1 MSKNT
6 DMKKFLNIVTPF
18 IFLLAIL
25 TACESNDMPIQHA
38 DNYAYIS
45 FSAKTEKTLTRTN
58 PYEAYDA
65 AKHPATMGVFG
76 YYSRTSHP
84 NLDGANSI
92 YSNESVSYNSTTENW
107 TATSRKRWNDYLG
120 KATSFHFFAYMPK
133 VDGANV
139 IEEKS
144 DASSST
150 STSRTF
156 TLSFPFAMSTSVEET
171 SSENTSSNPTPSP
184 VIFDIKKAP
193 IICAK
198 PQSKDSMD
206 AQKTEYI
213 FDRVVKFKF
222 DQTLTGYRL
231 LFKLDT
237 KMGAVR
243 QFRIKRVTLSGN
255 LATKGTVSRSY
266 TWDVTKKEWTQ
277 GAIEWKEDDL
287 TYTTFGESTAAGGN
301 TVTAPFEIPYKD
313 NKDDTNTTSSA
324 FENATKSI
332 LLDNSIKDYTQW
344 GPAFY
349 TIPDKNFTP
358 TIKVTYDVVFK
369 DEKQQ
374 EVITRKN
381 VTSAIEL
388 NEKNFESLKNQKQGV
403 TAMIYPIRILIQ
415 PRYLYVLAD
424 EDAYTGHLL
433 ID

>member
-1 MSKNT
+1 
-6 DMKKFLNIVTPF
+6 MKKFLNIVTPL
-18 IFLLAIL
+18 IILLAIL
-25 TACESNDMPIQHA
+25 TACESSDMPIQHA

-76 YYSRTSHP
+76 YYSSTSHP
-84 NLDGANSI
+84 KLDGANSI

-107 TATSRKRWNDYLG
+107 TATSRKRWNEYLG

-133 VDGANV
+133 VDGAKV
-139 IEEKS
+139 I
-144 DASSST
+144 ST
-150 STSRTF
+150 NRTF
-156 TLSFPFAMSTSVEET
+156 TLSFPFAMSTSAEEI

-193 IICAK
+193 IICAQ
-198 PQSKDSMD
+198 PQSKEGMD
-206 AQKTEYI
+206 AQKTEYT
-213 FDRVVKFKF
+213 FDRVVNFQF

-243 QFRIKRVTLSGN
+243 QFRIKGVTLSGN
-255 LATKGTVSRSY
+255 LATKGIVSRSY
-266 TWDVTKKEWTQ
+266 TWDETKKQWTQ
-277 GAIEWKEDDL
+277 GAIEWKEGDI
-287 TYTTFGESTAAGGN
+287 TYTTFEESTAAEGN

-324 FENATKSI
+324 FENKTESI

-374 EVITRKN
+374 EVITRKG

>member
-1 MSKNT
+1 
-6 DMKKFLNIVTPF
+6 MKKFLNIVTPL
-18 IFLLAIL
+18 IILLAIL
-25 TACESNDMPIQHA
+25 TACESSDMPIQHA

-76 YYSRTSHP
+76 YYSSNSHP
-84 NLDGANSI
+84 KLDGANSI

-133 VDGANV
+133 VDGAKV
-139 IEEKS
+139 I
-144 DASSST
+144 ST
-150 STSRTF
+150 NRTF
-156 TLSFPFAMSTSVEET
+156 TLSFPFAMSTSAEET
-171 SSENTSSNPTPSP
+171 SSENTSSNHTPSP

-206 AQKTEYI
+206 AQKTEYT

-243 QFRIKRVTLSGN
+243 QFRIKCVTLSGK
-255 LATKGTVSRSY
+255 LATSGTVSRSY
-266 TWDVTKKEWTQ
+266 TWDETKKEWTQ
-277 GAIEWKEDDL
+277 GAIEWKEGDL
-287 TYTTFGESTAAGGN
+287 TYTTFEESTAAGGN

-324 FENATKSI
+324 FENETKSI

-358 TIKVTYDVVFK
+358 TIEVTYDVVFK
-369 DEKQQ
+369 DEKQ
-374 EVITRKN
+374 EVITRKE
-381 VTSAIEL
+381 VTSAIVL
-388 NEKNFESLKNQKQGV
+388 NEENFESLKNQKQGV

>member
-1 MSKNT
+1 
-6 DMKKFLNIVTPF
+6 MKKFLNIVTPL
-18 IFLLAIL
+18 IILLAIL
-25 TACESNDMPIQHA
+25 TACESSDMPIQHA

-76 YYSRTSHP
+76 YYSSTSHP
-84 NLDGANSI
+84 KLGVDNSI

-133 VDGANV
+133 VDGAKV
-139 IEEKS
+139 I
-144 DASSST
+144 

-156 TLSFPFAMSTSVEET
+156 TLSFPFAMSTSAEEI

-184 VIFDIKKAP
+184 VIFDIKEAP
-193 IICAK
+193 IICAQ
-198 PQSKDSMD
+198 PQSKEGMD
-206 AQKTEYI
+206 AQKTEYT

-255 LATKGTVSRSY
+255 LATSGTVSRSY
-266 TWDVTKKEWTQ
+266 TWDETKKQWTTQ
-277 GAIEWKEDDL
+277 GAIGWKDL
-287 TYTTFGESTAAGGN
+287 TYKTFDS
-301 TVTAPFEIPYKD
+301 FEIPYKD

-324 FENATKSI
+324 FNEKKSI

-344 GPAFY
+344 GPVFY

-374 EVITRKN
+374 EVITRKD

>member
-1 MSKNT
+1 
-6 DMKKFLNIVTPF
+6 MKKFLNIVTPL
-18 IFLLAIL
+18 IILLAIL

-76 YYSRTSHP
+76 YQSSTSHP
-84 NLDGANSI
+84 KLDVDNTI

-107 TATSRKRWNDYLG
+107 TATNRKRWNEYLG
-120 KATSFHFFAYMPK
+120 KAISFHFFAYMPK
-133 VDGANV
+133 VDGAKV

-144 DASSST
+144 DATSST

-156 TLSFPFAMSTSVEET
+156 TLSFPFAMSTSAEET
-171 SSENTSSNPTPSP
+171 SSENTSSNHTTSP
-184 VIFDIKKAP
+184 VIFNIRKAP
-193 IICAK
+193 IICAL
-198 PQSKDSMD
+198 PQSREGMD
-206 AQKTEYI
+206 AQKTEYT
-213 FDRVVKFKF
+213 FERVVNFQF

-243 QFRIKRVTLSGN
+243 QFRIKSVTLSGK
-255 LATKGTVSRSY
+255 LATSGTVNRSY
-266 TWDVTKKEWTQ
+266 TWDETKKQWTTQ
-277 GAIEWKEDDL
+277 GAIGWKEDDI
-287 TYTTFGESTAAGGN
+287 TYTTFDS
-301 TVTAPFEIPYKD
+301 FEIPYKD

-358 TIKVTYDVVFK
+358 TIEVKYDVVFK
-369 DEKQQ
+369 DENQK
-374 EVITRKN
+374 EVITRKD
-381 VTSAIEL
+381 VTSAIVL

>member
-1 MSKNT
+1 
-6 DMKKFLNIVTPF
+6 MKKFLNIVTPL
-18 IFLLAIL
+18 IILLAIL
-25 TACESNDMPIQHA
+25 TACESSDMPIQHA

-58 PYEAYDA
+58 PYEKYDA

-76 YYSRTSHP
+76 YYSSTSHP

-107 TATSRKRWNDYLG
+107 TATSRKRWNEYLG

-133 VDGANV
+133 VDGAKV

-144 DASSST
+144 DATSST

-156 TLSFPFAMSTSVEET
+156 TLSFPFAMSTSAEET

-184 VIFDIKKAP
+184 VIFDIRKAP

-198 PQSKDSMD
+198 PQRKDSMD
-206 AQKTEYI
+206 AQKTEYL
-213 FDRVVKFKF
+213 FDRVVNFKF

-255 LATKGTVSRSY
+255 LATSGTVSRSY

-277 GAIEWKEDDL
+277 GAIEWKEGDL
-287 TYTTFGESTAAGGN
+287 TYTNYTA
-301 TVTAPFEIPYKD
+301 TPFEIPYKENTD
-313 NKDDTNTTSSA
+313 NTLTA
-324 FENATKSI
+324 FENETKSI

-374 EVITRKN
+374 EVITRKD

>member
-1 MSKNT
+1 
-6 DMKKFLNIVTPF
+6 MKKFLNIVTPL
-18 IFLLAIL
+18 IILLAIL

-76 YYSRTSHP
+76 YQSSTSHP
-84 NLDGANSI
+84 KLDVDNTI

-107 TATSRKRWNDYLG
+107 TATNRKRWNEYLG
-120 KATSFHFFAYMPK
+120 KAVSFHFFAYMPK
-133 VDGANV
+133 VDGAKV
-139 IEEKS
+139 I
-144 DASSST
+144 

-156 TLSFPFAMSTSVEET
+156 TLSFPFAMSTSAEDN
-171 SSENTSSNPTPSP
+171 SSENTSSNHTPSP

-193 IICAK
+193 IICAL
-198 PQSKDSMD
+198 PQSREGMD
-206 AQKTEYI
+206 AQKTEYT
-213 FDRVVKFKF
+213 FERVVNFQF

-243 QFRIKRVTLSGN
+243 QFRIKRVTLSGK
-255 LATKGTVSRSY
+255 LATSGTVSRSY
-266 TWDVTKKEWTQ
+266 TWDENKKQWTTQ
-277 GAIEWKEDDL
+277 GAIGWKEDDI
-287 TYTTFGESTAAGGN
+287 TYTTFDSFA
-301 TVTAPFEIPYKD
+301 IPYKD

-374 EVITRKN
+374 EVITRKD
-381 VTSAIEL
+381 VTSSIVL
-388 NEKNFESLKNQKQGV
+388 NEKNFESLKQGV

>member
-1 MSKNT
+1 
-6 DMKKFLNIVTPF
+6 MKKFLNIVTPL
-18 IFLLAIL
+18 IILLAIL
-25 TACESNDMPIQHA
+25 TACESSDMPIQHA

-76 YYSRTSHP
+76 YYSSTSHP

-107 TATSRKRWNDYLG
+107 TATSRKRWNEYLG

-133 VDGANV
+133 VDGAKV
-139 IEEKS
+139 I
-144 DASSST
+144 ST
-150 STSRTF
+150 NRTF
-156 TLSFPFAMSTSVEET
+156 TLSFPFAMSTSAEET
-171 SSENTSSNPTPSP
+171 SSENTSSNHTLSP
-184 VIFDIKKAP
+184 VIFDIKEAP
-193 IICAK
+193 IICAQ
-198 PQSKDSMD
+198 PQSKEGMD
-206 AQKTEYI
+206 AQKTEYT
-213 FDRVVKFKF
+213 FDRVVNFKF

-243 QFRIKRVTLSGN
+243 QFRIKGVTLSGN
-255 LATKGTVSRSY
+255 LATKGIVSRSY
-266 TWDVTKKEWTQ
+266 TWDETKKQWTQ
-277 GAIEWKEDDL
+277 GAIEWKEGDI
-287 TYTTFGESTAAGGN
+287 TYTTFEESTAAEGN

-324 FENATKSI
+324 FENKTESI

-374 EVITRKN
+374 EVITRKG

>member
-1 MSKNT
+1 
-6 DMKKFLNIVTPF
+6 MKKFLNIVTPF
-18 IFLLAIL
+18 IILLAIL

-76 YYSRTSHP
+76 YYSSTSHP

-133 VDGANV
+133 VDDAKV

-144 DASSST
+144 DAPSST

-156 TLSFPFAMSTSVEET
+156 TLSFPFAMSTSAEET
-171 SSENTSSNPTPSP
+171 STENTSSNHTPSP
-184 VIFDIKKAP
+184 VIFDIRKAP

-206 AQKTEYI
+206 AQKTEYT
-213 FDRVVKFKF
+213 FDRVVKFQF

-243 QFRIKRVTLSGN
+243 QFRIKRVTLSGK
-255 LATKGTVSRSY
+255 LATSGIVSRSY
-266 TWDVTKKEWTQ
+266 IWDETKKLWTQ
-277 GAIEWKEDDL
+277 GAIEWKEGDL
-287 TYTTFGESTAAGGN
+287 TYTTFEESTAAGGN
-301 TVTAPFEIPYKD
+301 TVTAPFEIPNKD
-313 NKDDTNTTSSA
+313 NKDDTK
-324 FENATKSI
+324 TKSI

-349 TIPDKNFTP
+349 TIPDKKFTP
-358 TIKVTYDVVFK
+358 TIEVTYDVVFK
-369 DEKQQ
+369 DEKQ
-374 EVITRKN
+374 EVITRKE
-381 VTSAIEL
+381 VTSAIVL
-388 NEKNFESLKNQKQGV
+388 NEENFASLKNQGV

>member
-1 MSKNT
+1 
-6 DMKKFLNIVTPF
+6 MKKFLNIVTPL
-18 IFLLAIL
+18 IILLAIL
-25 TACESNDMPIQHA
+25 TACESSDMPIQHA

-76 YYSRTSHP
+76 YYSSTSHP
-84 NLDGANSI
+84 KLDVDNSI

-133 VDGANV
+133 VDGAKV

-144 DASSST
+144 DAPSST

-156 TLSFPFAMSTSVEET
+156 TLSFPFAMSTSTEET
-171 SSENTSSNPTPSP
+171 SSENTSSNHTPSP

-193 IICAK
+193 IICAQ
-198 PQSKDSMD
+198 PQSKEGMD
-206 AQKTEYI
+206 AQKTEYT
-213 FDRVVKFKF
+213 FTRVVNFQF

-243 QFRIKRVTLSGN
+243 QFRIKGVTLSGN
-255 LATKGTVSRSY
+255 LATKGIVSRSY
-266 TWDVTKKEWTQ
+266 IWDETKKQWTTQ
-277 GAIEWKEDDL
+277 GAIGWKDP
-287 TYTTFGESTAAGGN
+287 TYTPFDS
-301 TVTAPFEIPYKD
+301 FEIPYKD

-324 FENATKSI
+324 FENEKKSI
-332 LLDNSIKDYTQW
+332 LLDSITDYTQW

-358 TIKVTYDVVFK
+358 TINVTYDVVFK
-369 DEKQQ
+369 DEKQ
-374 EVITRKN
+374 EVITRKG

-388 NEKNFESLKNQKQGV
+388 NEKNFESLKQGV
-403 TAMIYPIRILIQ
+403 TAMIYPIRILIK

>member
-1 MSKNT
+1 
-6 DMKKFLNIVTPF
+6 MKKFLNIVTPL
-18 IFLLAIL
+18 IILLAIL

-76 YYSRTSHP
+76 YQSSTSHP
-84 NLDGANSI
+84 KLGVDNSI

-107 TATSRKRWNDYLG
+107 TTTNRKRWNEYLG
-120 KATSFHFFAYMPK
+120 KAISFHFFAYMPK
-133 VDGANV
+133 VDGAKV
-139 IEEKS
+139 I
-144 DASSST
+144 

-156 TLSFPFAMSTSVEET
+156 TLSFPFAMSTSAEET
-171 SSENTSSNPTPSP
+171 SSENTSSNHTLSP
-184 VIFDIKKAP
+184 VIFDIDIRKAP
-193 IICAK
+193 IICAL
-198 PQSKDSMD
+198 PQSREGMD

-213 FDRVVKFKF
+213 FDRVVNFWF

-255 LATKGTVSRSY
+255 LATSGTVSRSY
-266 TWDVTKKEWTQ
+266 TWDETKKQWTTQ
-277 GAIEWKEDDL
+277 GAIGWKDL
-287 TYTTFGESTAAGGN
+287 AYTTFDS
-301 TVTAPFEIPYKD
+301 FEIPYKD

-324 FENATKSI
+324 FENTTKSI

-344 GPAFY
+344 GAAFY

-358 TIKVTYDVVFK
+358 TINVTYDVVFK

-374 EVITRKN
+374 EVITRKG
-381 VTSAIEL
+381 VTSAIVL
-388 NEKNFESLKNQKQGV
+388 NEKNFESLKQGV

>member
-1 MSKNT
+1 
-6 DMKKFLNIVTPF
+6 MKKFLNIVTPL
-18 IFLLAIL
+18 IILLAIL
-25 TACESNDMPIQHA
+25 TACESSDMPIQHA

-76 YYSRTSHP
+76 YYSSTSHP
-84 NLDGANSI
+84 KLDVDNSI

-133 VDGANV
+133 VDGAKV

-144 DASSST
+144 DAPSST

-156 TLSFPFAMSTSVEET
+156 TLSFPFAMSTSTEET
-171 SSENTSSNPTPSP
+171 SSENTSSNHTPSP

-193 IICAK
+193 IICAQ
-198 PQSKDSMD
+198 PQSKEGMD
-206 AQKTEYI
+206 AQKTEYT
-213 FDRVVKFKF
+213 FTRVVNFQF

-243 QFRIKRVTLSGN
+243 QFRIKGVTLSGN
-255 LATKGTVSRSY
+255 LATKGIVSRSY
-266 TWDVTKKEWTQ
+266 IWDETKKQWTTQ
-277 GAIEWKEDDL
+277 GAIGWKDP
-287 TYTTFGESTAAGGN
+287 TYTPFDS
-301 TVTAPFEIPYKD
+301 FEIPYKD

-324 FENATKSI
+324 FENEKKSI
-332 LLDNSIKDYTQW
+332 LLDSITDYTQW

-358 TIKVTYDVVFK
+358 TINVTYDVVFK
-369 DEKQQ
+369 DEKQ
-374 EVITRKN
+374 EVITRKG

-388 NEKNFESLKNQKQGV
+388 NEKNFESLKQGV

>member
-1 MSKNT
+1 
-6 DMKKFLNIVTPF
+6 MKKFLNIVTPL
-18 IFLLAIL
+18 IILLAIL

-58 PYEAYDA
+58 PYEKYDA

-76 YYSRTSHP
+76 YYSSTSHP

-107 TATSRKRWNDYLG
+107 TATSRKRWNEYLG

-133 VDGANV
+133 VDGATV

-144 DASSST
+144 DAPSST

-156 TLSFPFAMSTSVEET
+156 TLSFPFAMSTSAE
-171 SSENTSSNPTPSP
+171 PSP
-184 VIFDIKKAP
+184 VIFDIRKAP
-193 IICAK
+193 IICAQ
-198 PQSKDSMD
+198 PQSKEGMD
-206 AQKTEYI
+206 AQKTEYL
-213 FDRVVKFKF
+213 FDRVVKFQF

-243 QFRIKRVTLSGN
+243 QFRIKRVTLSGK
-255 LATKGTVSRSY
+255 LATSGTVSRSY
-266 TWDVTKKEWTQ
+266 TWDETKKLWTQ
-277 GAIEWKEDDL
+277 GAIGWKEGDI

-324 FENATKSI
+324 FENETKSI

-374 EVITRKN
+374 EVITRKD

>member
-1 MSKNT
+1 
-6 DMKKFLNIVTPF
+6 MKKFLNIVTPL
-18 IFLLAIL
+18 IILLAIL
-25 TACESNDMPIQHA
+25 TACESSDMPIQHA

-76 YYSRTSHP
+76 YQSSTSHP
-84 NLDGANSI
+84 KLDVDNTI

-107 TATSRKRWNDYLG
+107 TATNRKRWNEYLG
-120 KATSFHFFAYMPK
+120 KAISFHFFAYMPK
-133 VDGANV
+133 VDGAKV

-156 TLSFPFAMSTSVEET
+156 TLSFPFTMSTSAEET
-171 SSENTSSNPTPSP
+171 STENTSSNHTPSP
-184 VIFDIKKAP
+184 VIFDFDIKKAP
-193 IICAK
+193 IICAQ
-198 PQSKDSMD
+198 PQSREGMD

-213 FDRVVKFKF
+213 FDRVVNFRF

-243 QFRIKRVTLSGN
+243 QFRIKRVTLSGK
-255 LATKGTVSRSY
+255 LATSGTVSRSY
-266 TWDVTKKEWTQ
+266 TWDETKKQWTTQ
-277 GAIEWKEDDL
+277 GAIGWKDL
-287 TYTTFGESTAAGGN
+287 AYTTFRESTAAGGN
-301 TVTAPFEIPYKD
+301 TVTEESTVTAPFEI
-313 NKDDTNTTSSA
+313 
-324 FENATKSI
+324 ENATKSI

-358 TIKVTYDVVFK
+358 TIEVTYDVVFK
-369 DEKQQ
+369 DENKQ
-374 EVITRKN
+374 EVITRKG

-388 NEKNFESLKNQKQGV
+388 NEKNFESLKQGV

>member
-1 MSKNT
+1 
-6 DMKKFLNIVTPF
+6 MKKFLNIVTPL
-18 IFLLAIL
+18 IILLAIL

-76 YYSRTSHP
+76 YYSSTSHP

-107 TATSRKRWNDYLG
+107 TATSRKRWNEYLG

-133 VDGANV
+133 VDGAKV
-139 IEEKS
+139 I
-144 DASSST
+144 ST
-150 STSRTF
+150 NRTF
-156 TLSFPFAMSTSVEET
+156 TLSFPFAMSTSAEEI
-171 SSENTSSNPTPSP
+171 SSENTSSNHTPSP

-193 IICAK
+193 IICAQ
-198 PQSKDSMD
+198 PQSREGMD
-206 AQKTEYI
+206 DQKTEYT

-255 LATKGTVSRSY
+255 LATSGTVSRSY
-266 TWDVTKKEWTQ
+266 TWDETKKQWTTQ
-277 GAIEWKEDDL
+277 GAIGWKDL
-287 TYTTFGESTAAGGN
+287 TYKTFDS
-301 TVTAPFEIPYKD
+301 FEIPYKD

-324 FENATKSI
+324 FNEKKSI

-344 GPAFY
+344 GAAFY

-374 EVITRKN
+374 EVITRKD

>member
-1 MSKNT
+1 
-6 DMKKFLNIVTPF
+6 MKKFLNIVTPL
-18 IFLLAIL
+18 IILLAIL

-76 YYSRTSHP
+76 YQSSTSHP
-84 NLDGANSI
+84 KLDVGNTI

-107 TATSRKRWNDYLG
+107 TATNRKRWNEYLG
-120 KATSFHFFAYMPK
+120 KAISFHFFAYMPK
-133 VDGANV
+133 VDGAKV

-144 DASSST
+144 DATSST
-150 STSRTF
+150 STNRTF
-156 TLSFPFAMSTSVEET
+156 TLSFPFAMSTSAEET
-171 SSENTSSNPTPSP
+171 SSENTSSNHTPSP

-193 IICAK
+193 IICAM
-198 PQSKDSMD
+198 PQSREGMD
-206 AQKTEYI
+206 AQKTEYT
-213 FDRVVKFKF
+213 FDRVVNFQF

-243 QFRIKRVTLSGN
+243 QFRIKSVTLSGK
-255 LATKGTVSRSY
+255 LATSGTVSRSY
-266 TWDVTKKEWTQ
+266 TWDETKKLWTTQ
-277 GAIEWKEDDL
+277 GAIGWKDL
-287 TYTTFGESTAAGGN
+287 AYTTFDSFA
-301 TVTAPFEIPYKD
+301 IPYKD

-358 TIKVTYDVVFK
+358 TIKVKYDVVFK
-369 DEKQQ
+369 DEKKQ
-374 EVITRKN
+374 EVITRKD

>member
-1 MSKNT
+1 
-6 DMKKFLNIVTPF
+6 MKKFLNIVTPL
-18 IFLLAIL
+18 IILLAIL

-76 YYSRTSHP
+76 YQSNTSHP
-84 NLDGANSI
+84 KLDGDNTI

-107 TATSRKRWNDYLG
+107 TATNRKRWNEYLG
-120 KATSFHFFAYMPK
+120 KAISFHFFAYMPK
-133 VDGANV
+133 VDDAKV

-144 DASSST
+144 DATSST

-156 TLSFPFAMSTSVEET
+156 TLSFPFAMSTSAEET
-171 SSENTSSNPTPSP
+171 SSENTSSENTSSNHTPSP

-193 IICAK
+193 IICAL
-198 PQSKDSMD
+198 PQSREGMD

-213 FDRVVKFKF
+213 FERVVNFKF

-243 QFRIKRVTLSGN
+243 QFRIKCVTLSGK
-255 LATKGTVSRSY
+255 LATSGTVSRSY
-266 TWDVTKKEWTQ
+266 TWDETKKLWTQ
-277 GAIEWKEDDL
+277 GAIGWKDL
-287 TYTTFGESTAAGGN
+287 AYKTFDS
-301 TVTAPFEIPYKD
+301 FEIPNKD
-313 NKDDTNTTSSA
+313 NQDDTNTTSSA

-358 TIKVTYDVVFK
+358 TINVTYDVVFK
-369 DEKQQ
+369 DENQK
-374 EVITRKN
+374 EVITRKD

-388 NEKNFESLKNQKQGV
+388 NEKNFESLKQGV

>member
-1 MSKNT
+1 
-6 DMKKFLNIVTPF
+6 MKKFLNIVTPL
-18 IFLLAIL
+18 IILLAIL

-76 YYSRTSHP
+76 YYSSTSHP
-84 NLDGANSI
+84 KLDGDNSI
-92 YSNESVSYNSTTENW
+92 YTNESVSYNSTTENW
-107 TATSRKRWNDYLG
+107 TATNRKRWNEYLG
-120 KATSFHFFAYMPK
+120 KAISFHFFAYMPK
-133 VDGANV
+133 VDGAKV

-144 DASSST
+144 DATSST

-156 TLSFPFAMSTSVEET
+156 TLSFPFAMSTSAEET
-171 SSENTSSNPTPSP
+171 STENTSSNHTPSP
-184 VIFDIKKAP
+184 VIFDIRKAP

-206 AQKTEYI
+206 AQKTEYT
-213 FDRVVKFKF
+213 FDRVVKFQF

-243 QFRIKRVTLSGN
+243 QFRIKRVTLSGK
-255 LATKGTVSRSY
+255 LATSGIVSRSY
-266 TWDVTKKEWTQ
+266 IWDETKKLWTQ
-277 GAIEWKEDDL
+277 GAIEWKEGDL
-287 TYTTFGESTAAGGN
+287 TYTTFEESTAAGGN
-301 TVTAPFEIPYKD
+301 TVTAPFEIPNKD
-313 NKDDTNTTSSA
+313 NKDDTK
-324 FENATKSI
+324 TKSI

-349 TIPDKNFTP
+349 TIPDKKFTP
-358 TIKVTYDVVFK
+358 TIEVTYDVVFK
-369 DEKQQ
+369 DEKQ
-374 EVITRKN
+374 EVITRKE
-381 VTSAIEL
+381 VTSAIVL
-388 NEKNFESLKNQKQGV
+388 NEENFASLKNQGV

>member
-1 MSKNT
+1 
-6 DMKKFLNIVTPF
+6 MKKFLNIVTPF
-18 IFLLAIL
+18 IILLAIL

-76 YYSRTSHP
+76 YQSSTSHP
-84 NLDGANSI
+84 KLDVGNTI

-107 TATSRKRWNDYLG
+107 TATNRKRWNEYLG

-133 VDGANV
+133 VDGAK

-144 DASSST
+144 DATSST

-156 TLSFPFAMSTSVEET
+156 TLSFPFAMSTSAEET
-171 SSENTSSNPTPSP
+171 STENTSSNHTPSP

-198 PQSKDSMD
+198 PQSKEGMD
-206 AQKTEYI
+206 AQKTEYT
-213 FDRVVKFKF
+213 FDRVVNFQF

-243 QFRIKRVTLSGN
+243 QFRIKSVTLSGK
-255 LATKGTVSRSY
+255 LATSGTVSRSY
-266 TWDVTKKEWTQ
+266 TWDETKKQWTTQ
-277 GAIEWKEDDL
+277 GAIGWGGL

-301 TVTAPFEIPYKD
+301 TVTGETTVAAPFAIPYKD

-324 FENATKSI
+324 FENATKRI

-358 TIKVTYDVVFK
+358 TIEVTYDVVFK

-374 EVITRKN
+374 EVITREG
-381 VTSAIEL
+381 VTSTIEL

>member
-1 MSKNT
+1 
-6 DMKKFLNIVTPF
+6 MKKFLNIVTPF
-18 IFLLAIL
+18 IILLAIL

-84 NLDGANSI
+84 KLDADNSI

-107 TATSRKRWNDYLG
+107 TATTRKRWNDYLG

-133 VDGANV
+133 VDGAMV
-139 IEEKS
+139 KEEKS

-156 TLSFPFAMSTSVEET
+156 TLSFPFTMSTSAGET
-171 SSENTSSNPTPSP
+171 SSENTSSNHTPSP
-184 VIFDIKKAP
+184 VIFDFDIKKAP
-193 IICAK
+193 IICAL
-198 PQSKDSMD
+198 PQSREGMD

-213 FDRVVKFKF
+213 FERVVNFKF

-255 LATKGTVSRSY
+255 LATSGTVSRSY
-266 TWDVTKKEWTQ
+266 TWDETKKLWTTQ
-277 GAIEWKEDDL
+277 GAIGWKDL
-287 TYTTFGESTAAGGN
+287 TYKTFDS
-301 TVTAPFEIPYKD
+301 FEIPYKD
-313 NKDDTNTTSSA
+313 NQDDTNTTSSA
-324 FENATKSI
+324 FENATKSKSI

-344 GPAFY
+344 GAAFY

-358 TIKVTYDVVFK
+358 TINVTYDVVFK
-369 DEKQQ
+369 DEKLQ
-374 EVITRKN
+374 EVITRKG

-388 NEKNFESLKNQKQGV
+388 NEKNFETLKQGV

>member
-1 MSKNT
+1 
-6 DMKKFLNIVTPF
+6 MKKFLNIVTPL
-18 IFLLAIL
+18 IILLAIL
-25 TACESNDMPIQHA
+25 TACESSDMPIQHA

-76 YYSRTSHP
+76 YQSSTSHP
-84 NLDGANSI
+84 KLDGDNTI

-107 TATSRKRWNDYLG
+107 TATSRKRWNEYLG

-133 VDGANV
+133 VDGAKV
-139 IEEKS
+139 I
-144 DASSST
+144 ST
-150 STSRTF
+150 NRTF
-156 TLSFPFAMSTSVEET
+156 TLSFPFAMSTSAEEI

-193 IICAK
+193 IICAQ
-198 PQSKDSMD
+198 PQSKEGMD
-206 AQKTEYI
+206 AQKTEYT
-213 FDRVVKFKF
+213 FDRVVNFKF

-243 QFRIKRVTLSGN
+243 QFRIKGVTLSGK
-255 LATKGTVSRSY
+255 LATSGIVSRSY
-266 TWDVTKKEWTQ
+266 TWDETKKQWTQ

-287 TYTTFGESTAAGGN
+287 TYTTFEESTAAGEN
-301 TVTAPFEIPYKD
+301 TVTNPFEIPYKD

-374 EVITRKN
+374 EVITRKD

>member
-1 MSKNT
+1 
-6 DMKKFLNIVTPF
+6 MKKFLNIVTPL
-18 IFLLAIL
+18 IILLAIL

-45 FSAKTEKTLTRTN
+45 FSAKTEKMLTRTN

-76 YYSRTSHP
+76 YQSSTSHP
-84 NLDGANSI
+84 KLDVDNTI

-107 TATSRKRWNDYLG
+107 TATNRKRWNEYLG

-133 VDGANV
+133 VDGAKV

-144 DASSST
+144 DATSST
-150 STSRTF
+150 STSRTV
-156 TLSFPFAMSTSVEET
+156 TLSFPFAMSTSAEET
-171 SSENTSSNPTPSP
+171 STENTSSNHTPSP
-184 VIFDIKKAP
+184 VIFDIRKAP
-193 IICAK
+193 IICAL
-198 PQSKDSMD
+198 PQSKEGMD
-206 AQKTEYI
+206 AQKTEYT
-213 FDRVVKFKF
+213 FDRVVNFKF

-243 QFRIKRVTLSGN
+243 QFRIKRVTLSGK
-255 LATKGTVSRSY
+255 LATSGTVSRSY
-266 TWDVTKKEWTQ
+266 TWDENKKQWTQ
-277 GAIEWKEDDL
+277 GAIEWKDL
-287 TYTTFGESTAAGGN
+287 AYTTFRESTAAGGN
-301 TVTAPFEIPYKD
+301 TVTEETTVTAPFEI
-313 NKDDTNTTSSA
+313 
-324 FENATKSI
+324 ENETKSI
-332 LLDNSIKDYTQW
+332 LLDNSITDYTQW
-344 GPAFY
+344 GTAFY

-358 TIKVTYDVVFK
+358 TIEVTYDVVFK
-369 DEKQQ
+369 DENQQ
-374 EVITRKN
+374 EVITRKG

-388 NEKNFESLKNQKQGV
+388 NEKNFESLKQGV

>member
-1 MSKNT
+1 
-6 DMKKFLNIVTPF
+6 MKKFLNIVTPL
-18 IFLLAIL
+18 IILLAIL
-25 TACESNDMPIQHA
+25 TACESSDMPIQHA

-76 YYSRTSHP
+76 YYSSTSHP

-133 VDGANV
+133 VDGAKV
-139 IEEKS
+139 I
-144 DASSST
+144 ST
-150 STSRTF
+150 NRTF
-156 TLSFPFAMSTSVEET
+156 TLSFPFAMSTSVEEI

-193 IICAK
+193 IICAQ
-198 PQSKDSMD
+198 PQSKEGMD
-206 AQKTEYI
+206 AQKTEYT
-213 FDRVVKFKF
+213 FDRVVNFQF

-243 QFRIKRVTLSGN
+243 QFRIKRVTLSGK

-266 TWDVTKKEWTQ
+266 TWDETKKLWTQ
-277 GAIEWKEDDL
+277 GAIEWKEDNL
-287 TYTTFGESTAAGGN
+287 TYTTFEESTAAGGN

-324 FENATKSI
+324 FENETKSI
-332 LLDNSIKDYTQW
+332 LLDNSIEDYTQW
-344 GPAFY
+344 GAAFY
-349 TIPDKNFTP
+349 TIPDKKFTP

-369 DEKQQ
+369 DENKQ
-374 EVITRKN
+374 EEITRKG

>member
-1 MSKNT
+1 
-6 DMKKFLNIVTPF
+6 MKKFLNIVTPL
-18 IFLLAIL
+18 IILLAIL

-76 YYSRTSHP
+76 YQSSTSHP
-84 NLDGANSI
+84 KLDGDNTI

-107 TATSRKRWNDYLG
+107 TATNRKRWNEYLG
-120 KATSFHFFAYMPK
+120 KAVSFHFFAYMPK
-133 VDGANV
+133 VDGAKV

-144 DASSST
+144 DATSST

-156 TLSFPFAMSTSVEET
+156 TLSFPFTMSTSAEES
-171 SSENTSSNPTPSP
+171 SSENTSSNHTLSP

-193 IICAK
+193 IICAM
-198 PQSKDSMD
+198 PQSREGMD

-213 FDRVVKFKF
+213 FERVVNFKF

-243 QFRIKRVTLSGN
+243 QFRIKRVTLSGK
-255 LATKGTVSRSY
+255 LATSGTVSRSY
-266 TWDVTKKEWTQ
+266 TWDETKKQWTTQ
-277 GAIEWKEDDL
+277 GAIGWKDL
-287 TYTTFGESTAAGGN
+287 TYKTFDS
-301 TVTAPFEIPYKD
+301 FEIPNKD
-313 NKDDTNTTSSA
+313 NQDDTNTTSSA
-324 FENATKSI
+324 FENTTKSI

-344 GPAFY
+344 GAAFY

-374 EVITRKN
+374 EVITRKD

-388 NEKNFESLKNQKQGV
+388 NEKNFETLKQGV

>member
-1 MSKNT
+1 
-6 DMKKFLNIVTPF
+6 MKKFLNIVTPL
-18 IFLLAIL
+18 IILLAIL
-25 TACESNDMPIQHA
+25 TACESSDMPIQHA

-76 YYSRTSHP
+76 YYSSTSHP
-84 NLDGANSI
+84 KLGVDNSI

-133 VDGANV
+133 VDGAKV
-139 IEEKS
+139 I
-144 DASSST
+144 ST
-150 STSRTF
+150 NRTF
-156 TLSFPFAMSTSVEET
+156 TLSFPFAMSTSAEET
-171 SSENTSSNPTPSP
+171 SSENISSNPTSSP
-184 VIFDIKKAP
+184 VIFDIRKAP

-206 AQKTEYI
+206 AQKTEYT
-213 FDRVVKFKF
+213 FDRVVNFQF

-243 QFRIKRVTLSGN
+243 QFRIKRVTLSGK
-255 LATKGTVSRSY
+255 LATSGTVSRSY
-266 TWDVTKKEWTQ
+266 TWDETKKLWTQ

-287 TYTTFGESTAAGGN
+287 TYTTFEESTAAEGN
-301 TVTAPFEIPYKD
+301 TVTAPFKIPYKD
-313 NKDDTNTTSSA
+313 NKDDTNTTSSV
-324 FENATKSI
+324 FENETKSI

-374 EVITRKN
+374 EVITRKG
-381 VTSAIEL
+381 VTSDIEL

>member
-1 MSKNT
+1 
-6 DMKKFLNIVTPF
+6 MKKFLNIVTPL
-18 IFLLAIL
+18 IILLAIL

-58 PYEAYDA
+58 PYEDYDA

-76 YYSRTSHP
+76 YQSSTSHP
-84 NLDGANSI
+84 KLDGDNTI

-107 TATSRKRWNDYLG
+107 TATSRKRWNEYLG

-133 VDGANV
+133 VDGAKV
-139 IEEKS
+139 I
-144 DASSST
+144 ST
-150 STSRTF
+150 NRTF
-156 TLSFPFAMSTSVEET
+156 TLSFPFAMSTSAEEI

-193 IICAK
+193 IICAQ
-198 PQSKDSMD
+198 PQSKEGMD
-206 AQKTEYI
+206 AQKTEYT
-213 FDRVVKFKF
+213 FDRVVNFQF

-255 LATKGTVSRSY
+255 LATSGTVSRSY
-266 TWDVTKKEWTQ
+266 TWDETKKQWTQ

-287 TYTTFGESTAAGGN
+287 TYTTFEESTAAGGN
-301 TVTAPFEIPYKD
+301 TVTAPFKIPYKD

-324 FENATKSI
+324 FENETKSI

-344 GPAFY
+344 GPVFY

-374 EVITRKN
+374 EVITRKD

>member
-1 MSKNT
+1 
-6 DMKKFLNIVTPF
+6 MKKFLNIVTPF

-133 VDGANV
+133 VDGAKV

-144 DASSST
+144 DATSST

-156 TLSFPFAMSTSVEET
+156 TLSFPFAM
-171 SSENTSSNPTPSP
+171 TPSP
-184 VIFDIKKAP
+184 VIFDIRKAP
-193 IICAK
+193 IICAL
-198 PQSKDSMD
+198 PQSREGKD
-206 AQKTEYI
+206 AQNTEYT
-213 FDRVVKFKF
+213 FDRVVNFKF

-243 QFRIKRVTLSGN
+243 QFRIKRITLSGK
-255 LATKGTVSRSY
+255 LATSGTVSRSY
-266 TWDVTKKEWTQ
+266 TWDVTKKQWTQ
-277 GAIEWKEDDL
+277 GAIEWKEGDIN
-287 TYTTFGESTAAGGN
+287 YTNYTD
-301 TVTAPFEIPYKD
+301 TAPFEIPYKENTD
-313 NKDDTNTTSSA
+313 NTSTA

-344 GPAFY
+344 GAAFY

-374 EVITRKN
+374 EVITRKD

-415 PRYLYVLAD
+415 PRYLYVLAE

>member
-1 MSKNT
+1 
-6 DMKKFLNIVTPF
+6 MKKFLNIVTPL
-18 IFLLAIL
+18 IILLAIL
-25 TACESNDMPIQHA
+25 TACESSDMPIQHA

-76 YYSRTSHP
+76 YYSSTSHP

-133 VDGANV
+133 VDGAKV
-139 IEEKS
+139 I
-144 DASSST
+144 ST
-150 STSRTF
+150 NRTF
-156 TLSFPFAMSTSVEET
+156 TLSFPFAMSTSAEEI

-193 IICAK
+193 IICAQ
-198 PQSKDSMD
+198 PQSKEGMD
-206 AQKTEYI
+206 AQKTEYT
-213 FDRVVKFKF
+213 FDRVVNFQF

-255 LATKGTVSRSY
+255 LATSGTVSRSY
-266 TWDVTKKEWTQ
+266 TWDETKKLWTQ

-287 TYTTFGESTAAGGN
+287 TYTTFEESTAAEGN

-324 FENATKSI
+324 FENKTESI
-332 LLDNSIKDYTQW
+332 LLDNSITDYTQW

-349 TIPDKNFTP
+349 TIPDKKFTP

-374 EVITRKN
+374 EVITRKG

>member
-1 MSKNT
+1 
-6 DMKKFLNIVTPF
+6 MKKFLNIVTPL
-18 IFLLAIL
+18 IILLAIL
-25 TACESNDMPIQHA
+25 TACESSDMPIQHA

-133 VDGANV
+133 VDGAKV

-144 DASSST
+144 DAPSST
-150 STSRTF
+150 STNRTF
-156 TLSFPFAMSTSVEET
+156 TLSFPFAM
-171 SSENTSSNPTPSP
+171 TPSP
-184 VIFDIKKAP
+184 VIFDIKKSP

-349 TIPDKNFTP
+349 TIPDKKFTP
-358 TIKVTYDVVFK
+358 TIEVTYDVVFK

-374 EVITRKN
+374 VITRKE
-381 VTSAIEL
+381 VTSSIIL
-388 NEKNFESLKNQKQGV
+388 NEENFESLKNQKQGV

>member
-1 MSKNT
+1 
-6 DMKKFLNIVTPF
+6 MKKFLNIVTPL
-18 IFLLAIL
+18 IILLAIL

-76 YYSRTSHP
+76 YQSSTSHP
-84 NLDGANSI
+84 KLDVDNSI

-107 TATSRKRWNDYLG
+107 TATNRKRWNEYLG
-120 KATSFHFFAYMPK
+120 KAVSFHFFAYMPK
-133 VDGANV
+133 VDGARV

-144 DASSST
+144 DATSST

-156 TLSFPFAMSTSVEET
+156 TLSFPFAMSTSAEET
-171 SSENTSSNPTPSP
+171 SSENTSSNHTLSP

-193 IICAK
+193 IICAM
-198 PQSKDSMD
+198 PQNREGMD
-206 AQKTEYI
+206 DQKTEYI
-213 FDRVVKFKF
+213 FERVVNFKF

-243 QFRIKRVTLSGN
+243 QFRIKRVTLSGK

-266 TWDVTKKEWTQ
+266 TWDETKKQWTTQ
-277 GAIEWKEDDL
+277 GAIGWKDL
-287 TYTTFGESTAAGGN
+287 TYKTFDS
-301 TVTAPFEIPYKD
+301 FEIPNKD
-313 NKDDTNTTSSA
+313 NQDDTNTTSSA
-324 FENATKSI
+324 FENATKTKSI

-358 TIKVTYDVVFK
+358 TINVTYDVVFK
-369 DEKQQ
+369 DENQK
-374 EVITRKN
+374 EVITRKD

-388 NEKNFESLKNQKQGV
+388 NEKNFESLKQGV

>member
-1 MSKNT
+1 
-6 DMKKFLNIVTPF
+6 MKKFLNIVTPL
-18 IFLLAIL
+18 IILLAIL

-76 YYSRTSHP
+76 YYSSTSHP
-84 NLDGANSI
+84 KLDVDNII
-92 YSNESVSYNSTTENW
+92 YNNEPVSYNSTTENW
-107 TATSRKRWNDYLG
+107 TATNRKRWNEYLG

-133 VDGANV
+133 VDGAKV

-144 DASSST
+144 DATSST
-150 STSRTF
+150 STSRIF
-156 TLSFPFAMSTSVEET
+156 TLSFPFAM
-171 SSENTSSNPTPSP
+171 TPSP
-184 VIFDIKKAP
+184 VIFDIRKAP
-193 IICAK
+193 IICAL
-198 PQSKDSMD
+198 PQSREGKD
-206 AQKTEYI
+206 AQNTEYT
-213 FDRVVKFKF
+213 FDRVVNFKF

-243 QFRIKRVTLSGN
+243 QFRIKRVTLSGK
-255 LATKGTVSRSY
+255 LATSGTVSRSY
-266 TWDVTKKEWTQ
+266 TWDVTKKQWTQ
-277 GAIEWKEDDL
+277 GAIEWKEDDI

-301 TVTAPFEIPYKD
+301 TSTTPFEIPYKENTD
-313 NKDDTNTTSSA
+313 NTSTA

-344 GPAFY
+344 GAAFY

-415 PRYLYVLAD
+415 PRYLYVLAE

>member
-1 MSKNT
+1 
-6 DMKKFLNIVTPF
+6 MKKFLNIVTPL
-18 IFLLAIL
+18 IILLAIL
-25 TACESNDMPIQHA
+25 TACENSDMPIQHA

-76 YYSRTSHP
+76 YYSSNRHP
-84 NLDGANSI
+84 KLGVDNSI

-107 TATSRKRWNDYLG
+107 TATGRKRWNEYLG

-133 VDGANV
+133 VDGAKV
-139 IEEKS
+139 I
-144 DASSST
+144 ST
-150 STSRTF
+150 NRTF
-156 TLSFPFAMSTSVEET
+156 TLSFPFAMSTSAEEI

-193 IICAK
+193 IICAQ
-198 PQSKDSMD
+198 PQSKEGMD
-206 AQKTEYI
+206 AQKTEYT
-213 FDRVVKFKF
+213 FDRVVNFQF

-243 QFRIKRVTLSGN
+243 QFRIKRVTLSGK

-266 TWDVTKKEWTQ
+266 TWDETKKLWTQ
-277 GAIEWKEDDL
+277 GAIEWKEGDL

-324 FENATKSI
+324 FENETKSI

-374 EVITRKN
+374 EVITRKE

>member
-1 MSKNT
+1 
-6 DMKKFLNIVTPF
+6 MKKFLNIVTPL
-18 IFLLAIL
+18 IILLAIL

-76 YYSRTSHP
+76 YYSSNSHP
-84 NLDGANSI
+84 KLDVDNII

-133 VDGANV
+133 VDGAKV

-144 DASSST
+144 DAPSST
-150 STSRTF
+150 SPSRTF
-156 TLSFPFAMSTSVEET
+156 TLSFPFAMSTSAEET
-171 SSENTSSNPTPSP
+171 STENTSSNHTPSP
-184 VIFDIKKAP
+184 VIFDFDIKKAP
-193 IICAK
+193 IICAQ
-198 PQSKDSMD
+198 PQSREGMD

-213 FDRVVKFKF
+213 FERVVNFKF

-243 QFRIKRVTLSGN
+243 QFRIKCVTLSGN
-255 LATKGTVSRSY
+255 LTTSGTVSRSY
-266 TWDVTKKEWTQ
+266 TWDETKKQWTQ
-277 GAIEWKEDDL
+277 GAIEWKEGDI
-287 TYTTFGESTAAGGN
+287 TYTTFGESTAAEGN

-324 FENATKSI
+324 FENETKSI

-349 TIPDKNFTP
+349 TIPDKKFTP
-358 TIKVTYDVVFK
+358 TIEVTYDVVFK
-369 DEKQQ
+369 DEKQ
-374 EVITRKN
+374 EVITRKG
-381 VTSAIEL
+381 VTSSIVL
-388 NEKNFESLKNQKQGV
+388 NEENFESLKNQKQGV

>member
-1 MSKNT
+1 
-6 DMKKFLNIVTPF
+6 MKKFLNIVTPL
-18 IFLLAIL
+18 IILLAIL
-25 TACESNDMPIQHA
+25 TACESSDMPIQHA

-76 YYSRTSHP
+76 YYSSTSYP
-84 NLDGANSI
+84 KLGGDNTI

-107 TATSRKRWNDYLG
+107 TATNRKRWNEYLG
-120 KATSFHFFAYMPK
+120 KAISFHFFAYMPK

-144 DASSST
+144 DATSST

-156 TLSFPFAMSTSVEET
+156 TLSFPFAMSTSAEES
-171 SSENTSSNPTPSP
+171 SSENTSSNHTLSP

-193 IICAK
+193 IICAL
-198 PQSKDSMD
+198 PQSREGMD
-206 AQKTEYI
+206 AQKTEYT
-213 FDRVVKFKF
+213 FDRVVNFQF

-255 LATKGTVSRSY
+255 LATSGTVSRSY
-266 TWDVTKKEWTQ
+266 TWDETKKQWTQ

-287 TYTTFGESTAAGGN
+287 TYTTFEESTAARGN

-324 FENATKSI
+324 FENKTESI

-374 EVITRKN
+374 EVITRKG

>member
-1 MSKNT
+1 
-6 DMKKFLNIVTPF
+6 MKKFLNIVTPL
-18 IFLLAIL
+18 IILLAIL
-25 TACESNDMPIQHA
+25 TACESSDMPIQHA

-84 NLDGANSI
+84 KLGVDNSI

-107 TATSRKRWNDYLG
+107 TATNRKRWNEYLG
-120 KATSFHFFAYMPK
+120 KANSFHFFAYMPK
-133 VDGANV
+133 VDDAKV
-139 IEEKS
+139 IEAKS
-144 DASSST
+144 DAPSST

-156 TLSFPFAMSTSVEET
+156 TLSFPFAMSTSAEET
-171 SSENTSSNPTPSP
+171 SSENISSNPTPSP
-184 VIFDIKKAP
+184 VIFNIRKAP

-198 PQSKDSMD
+198 PQSKEGMD
-206 AQKTEYI
+206 ALKTEYT
-213 FDRVVKFKF
+213 FDRVVNFKF

-237 KMGAVR
+237 KMGAIR
-243 QFRIKRVTLSGN
+243 QFRIRRVTLSGK
-255 LATKGTVSRSY
+255 LATSGTVSRSY
-266 TWDVTKKEWTQ
+266 TWDETKKQWTQ
-277 GAIEWKEDDL
+277 GAIEWKEGDL

-301 TVTAPFEIPYKD
+301 TVTTPFEISYKD

-344 GPAFY
+344 GAAFY

>member
-1 MSKNT
+1 
-6 DMKKFLNIVTPF
+6 MKKFLNIVTPF
-18 IFLLAIL
+18 IILLAIL

-76 YYSRTSHP
+76 YYSSTSHP
-84 NLDGANSI
+84 KLDGDNSI
-92 YSNESVSYNSTTENW
+92 YTNESVSYNSTTENW

-120 KATSFHFFAYMPK
+120 KAISFHFFAYMPK
-133 VDGANV
+133 VDDAKV

-144 DASSST
+144 DAPSST

-156 TLSFPFAMSTSVEET
+156 TLSFPFAMSTSAEET
-171 SSENTSSNPTPSP
+171 STENTSSNHTPSP

-213 FDRVVKFKF
+213 FDRVVNFHF

-255 LATKGTVSRSY
+255 LATSGTVSRSY
-266 TWDVTKKEWTQ
+266 TWDETKKQWTTQ
-277 GAIEWKEDDL
+277 GAIGWKDL
-287 TYTTFGESTAAGGN
+287 AYTTFRESTAAGGN
-301 TVTAPFEIPYKD
+301 TVTEESTVTAPFEI
-313 NKDDTNTTSSA
+313 
-324 FENATKSI
+324 ENATKSI

-358 TIKVTYDVVFK
+358 TIEVTYDVVFK
-369 DEKQQ
+369 DENKQ
-374 EVITRKN
+374 EVITRKG

-388 NEKNFESLKNQKQGV
+388 NEKNFESLKQGV

>member
-1 MSKNT
+1 
-6 DMKKFLNIVTPF
+6 MKKFLNIVTPL
-18 IFLLAIL
+18 IILLAIL

-58 PYEAYDA
+58 PYEKYDA

-76 YYSRTSHP
+76 YQSSTSHP
-84 NLDGANSI
+84 KLDGDNTI

-107 TATSRKRWNDYLG
+107 TATNRKRWNEYLG
-120 KATSFHFFAYMPK
+120 KAISFHFFAYMPK
-133 VDGANV
+133 VDGAKV
-139 IEEKS
+139 I
-144 DASSST
+144 

-156 TLSFPFAMSTSVEET
+156 TLSFPFAMSTSAEET
-171 SSENTSSNPTPSP
+171 SSDNTSSNHTPSP
-184 VIFDIKKAP
+184 VIFDFDIKKAP
-193 IICAK
+193 IICAL
-198 PQSKDSMD
+198 PQSREGMD

-213 FDRVVKFKF
+213 FERVVNFWF

-243 QFRIKRVTLSGN
+243 QFRINRVTLSGK
-255 LATKGTVSRSY
+255 LATSGTVSRSY
-266 TWDVTKKEWTQ
+266 TWDETKKQWTTQ
-277 GAIEWKEDDL
+277 GAIGWKDL
-287 TYTTFGESTAAGGN
+287 AYKTFDS
-301 TVTAPFEIPYKD
+301 FEIPYKD

-324 FENATKSI
+324 FENEKKSI

-344 GPAFY
+344 GAAFY

-358 TIKVTYDVVFK
+358 TINVTYDVVFK

-374 EVITRKN
+374 EVITRKG

-388 NEKNFESLKNQKQGV
+388 NEKNFETLKQGV

>member
-1 MSKNT
+1 
-6 DMKKFLNIVTPF
+6 MKKFLNIVTPL
-18 IFLLAIL
+18 IILLAIL
-25 TACESNDMPIQHA
+25 TACESSDMPIQHA

-76 YYSRTSHP
+76 YYSSTSHP

-107 TATSRKRWNDYLG
+107 TATSRKRWNEYLG

-133 VDGANV
+133 VDGAKV

-144 DASSST
+144 DATSST
-150 STSRTF
+150 YTSHTF
-156 TLSFPFAMSTSVEET
+156 TLSFPFAMSTSAEET

-184 VIFDIKKAP
+184 VIFDFDIKKAP

-206 AQKTEYI
+206 AQKTEYT

-243 QFRIKRVTLSGN
+243 QFRIKGVTLSGN
-255 LATKGTVSRSY
+255 LATKGIVSRSY
-266 TWDVTKKEWTQ
+266 TWDETKKQWTQ
-277 GAIEWKEDDL
+277 GAIEWKEGYI
-287 TYTTFGESTAAGGN
+287 TYTTFEESTAAGGN
-301 TVTAPFEIPYKD
+301 TVTAPFKIPYKD
-313 NKDDTNTTSSA
+313 NKDDTNTTSSV
-324 FENATKSI
+324 FENETKSI
-332 LLDNSIKDYTQW
+332 LLDNSINDYTQW
-344 GPAFY
+344 GPVFY

-374 EVITRKN
+374 EVITRKD

-424 EDAYTGHLL
+424 QDAYTGHLL

>member
-1 MSKNT
+1 
-6 DMKKFLNIVTPF
+6 MKKFLNIVTPL
-18 IFLLAIL
+18 IILLAIL

-76 YYSRTSHP
+76 YQSSTSHP
-84 NLDGANSI
+84 KLDVDNTI

-107 TATSRKRWNDYLG
+107 TATNRKRWNEYLG
-120 KATSFHFFAYMPK
+120 KAISFHFFAYMPK
-133 VDGANV
+133 VDGAKV
-139 IEEKS
+139 I
-144 DASSST
+144 

-156 TLSFPFAMSTSVEET
+156 TLSFPFAMSTSAEET
-171 SSENTSSNPTPSP
+171 SSENTSSNHTPSP

-193 IICAK
+193 IICAM
-198 PQSKDSMD
+198 PQSREGMD

-213 FDRVVKFKF
+213 FERVVNFKF

-255 LATKGTVSRSY
+255 LATSGTVSRSY
-266 TWDVTKKEWTQ
+266 TWDETKKQWTTQ
-277 GAIEWKEDDL
+277 GTIGWKDL
-287 TYTTFGESTAAGGN
+287 AYKTFDS
-301 TVTAPFEIPYKD
+301 FEIPYKD

-324 FENATKSI
+324 FENTTKSI

-349 TIPDKNFTP
+349 TIHDKKFTP

-374 EVITRKN
+374 QVITREG

-388 NEKNFESLKNQKQGV
+388 NEKNFASLKNQGV

>member
-1 MSKNT
+1 
-6 DMKKFLNIVTPF
+6 
-18 IFLLAIL
+18 
-25 TACESNDMPIQHA
+25 
-38 DNYAYIS
+38 
-45 FSAKTEKTLTRTN
+45 
-58 PYEAYDA
+58 
-65 AKHPATMGVFG
+65 
-76 YYSRTSHP
+76 
-84 NLDGANSI
+84 
-92 YSNESVSYNSTTENW
+92 
-107 TATSRKRWNDYLG
+107 
-120 KATSFHFFAYMPK
+120 MPK
-133 VDGANV
+133 VDGAKV

-144 DASSST
+144 DATSST

-156 TLSFPFAMSTSVEET
+156 TLSFPFTMSTSAEET
-171 SSENTSSNPTPSP
+171 SSENTSSNHTPSP
-184 VIFDIKKAP
+184 VIFDIDIKKAP
-193 IICAK
+193 IICAM
-198 PQSKDSMD
+198 PQSKEGMD
-206 AQKTEYI
+206 AQKTEYT
-213 FDRVVKFKF
+213 FDRVVNFQF

-243 QFRIKRVTLSGN
+243 QFRIKRVTLSGK
-255 LATKGTVSRSY
+255 LATKGIVSRSY
-266 TWDVTKKEWTQ
+266 TWDEAKKQWAQ

-287 TYTTFGESTAAGGN
+287 TYTTFEESTAAGGN
-301 TVTAPFEIPYKD
+301 TVTTPFEIPYKD

-344 GPAFY
+344 GTAFY

-369 DEKQQ
+369 DENQK
-374 EVITRKN
+374 EVITRKD